1 LGNIGSKSKIEY
13 AAIGDIVNMAARLQG
28 TTKKFLD
35 YPIIMSKEAWNEL
48 DGHPYYPALT
58 NLGMQKIRGKK
69 KKLEAFGFNPLKDH
83 PLSMAQG
90 DKGFLPLQRMRGV

>member
-1 LGNIGSKSKIEY
+1 VIGLSTGKVILGNIGSQSKIEY
-13 AAIGDIVNMAARLQG
+13 TAIGDIVNMAARLQG

-58 NLGMQKIRGKK
+58 NLGMEDTREERKAGGLRI
-69 KKLEAFGFNPLKDH
+69 
-83 PLSMAQG
+83 
-90 DKGFLPLQRMRGV
+90 